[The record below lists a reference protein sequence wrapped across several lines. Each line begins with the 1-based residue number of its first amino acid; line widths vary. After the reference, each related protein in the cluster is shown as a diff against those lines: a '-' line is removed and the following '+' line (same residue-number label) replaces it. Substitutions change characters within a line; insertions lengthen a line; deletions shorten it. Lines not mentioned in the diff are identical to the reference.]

1 MTLEYTTSTPQQQQ
15 QQGMAFMMK
24 KKKYK
29 FSVELQLDEL
39 VEVPFLNAVL
49 FAKIRLMDGGS
60 FQEYSSREEVKNH
73 AVKWSQKFNFVCK
86 MSANASNG
94 ILDPCNLRI
103 SVRKEIKGGRSYQKL
118 GFIDLNLAEFAG
130 SGLTSSRYLLEGYD
144 AKHRQDN
151 SMLQVSIK
159 MYMLSG
165 DVLFKVPSPSLKNK
179 QIAIQEDI
187 PAVGVKGKVGLPPS
201 TSRAAKDDSSI
212 ASGSSGFGSL
222 TKKKN
227 FEQIPGDPDTL
238 PGLVTSTSNSEM
250 LETTTAGN
258 TDSGVAILPNSY
270 TISLQNPPG
279 EVGHSRNSSNTSQ
292 MSKGSG
298 YSSFTQSQH
307 SRQSS
312 DCDSGQTRLQ
322 LLFAQTHTIS
332 NGFYRN
338 VIVNTGAV
346 SVMDI
351 PQSPSSLPIRREHEK
366 YQMATNA
373 VELNTPDLE
382 KVFTTDALF
391 RMKSM
396 DDLLHRERL
405 ETDLPRDFLRKKREF
420 EDKRFGMA
428 RNRSMTNLVLNLE
441 EESKQLEDVP
451 DAIPST
457 DKKIIVTKLR
467 TLEKTVAKLTFQH
480 NNNNN
485 KPVATTKSSFTRVFR
500 TNRMNK
506 EQSLWT
512 RASVHAF
519 STHDD
524 DDNHVSCGRNI
535 NPGPFTSNETGSLD
549 RLKSAAERRK
559 KCSLDDH
566 GPAVSGRVEGTR
578 VNPISMVDEIVKN
591 TKLDQLEESAET
603 SGLKL
608 FIARDGSTTLG
619 GHSHE
624 AKSQLPAG
632 VFKQVIMENP
642 R

>member
-1 MTLEYTTSTPQQQQ
+1 MTLEPTSGA

-49 FAKIRLMDGGS
+49 FAKIRLMEGGS

-94 ILDPCNLRI
+94 VLDPCNLRI

-179 QIAIQEDI
+179 QIAIHEDI

-201 TSRAAKDDSSI
+201 SGRGAKDDSSI

-222 TKKKN
+222 TKKKTFDIPAVGVKGKVGLPPSSGRGAKDDSSIASGSSGFGSLTKKKT
-227 FEQIPGDPDTL
+227 FEQNQCDSDGNTIL
-238 PGLVTSTSNSEM
+238 PSLVASTSNSE
-250 LETTTAGN
+250 LLDTAGN
-258 TDSGVAILPNSY
+258 TDSGAVLPNSY
-270 TISLQNPPG
+270 TVSLQNPPYG

-312 DCDSGQTRLQ
+312 DCDSGQTR
-322 LLFAQTHTIS
+322 
-332 NGFYRN
+332 
-338 VIVNTGAV
+338 
-346 SVMDI
+346 
-351 PQSPSSLPIRREHEK
+351 
-366 YQMATNA
+366 
-373 VELNTPDLE
+373 
-382 KVFTTDALF
+382 
-391 RMKSM
+391 
-396 DDLLHRERL
+396 
-405 ETDLPRDFLRKKREF
+405 
-420 EDKRFGMA
+420 
-428 RNRSMTNLVLNLE
+428 
-441 EESKQLEDVP
+441 
-451 DAIPST
+451 
-457 DKKIIVTKLR
+457 
-467 TLEKTVAKLTFQH
+467 
-480 NNNNN
+480 
-485 KPVATTKSSFTRVFR
+485 
-500 TNRMNK
+500 
-506 EQSLWT
+506 
-512 RASVHAF
+512 
-519 STHDD
+519 
-524 DDNHVSCGRNI
+524 NI
-535 NPGPFTSNETGSLD
+535 NPAPFTSSETGSLD

-578 VNPISMVDEIVKN
+578 VNPVFMVDEIVKN

-619 GHSHE
+619 SHSHE

>member
-1 MTLEYTTSTPQQQQ
+1 MTSDSTGA
-15 QQGMAFMMK
+15 QQGMAFMRK
-24 KKKYK
+24 KKNYK

-73 AVKWSQKFNFVCK
+73 AVKWSQKFSFVCK

-94 ILDPCNLRI
+94 VLDPCNLRI

-179 QIAIQEDI
+179 QISIQDDV

-201 TSRAAKDDSSI
+201 TSRATKDDSSI

-227 FEQIPGDPDTL
+227 FEQIPGDCEGNMVL
-238 PGLVTSTSNSEM
+238 SGLVASNSNSEF
-250 LETTTAGN
+250 LEMAGN
-258 TDSGVAILPNSY
+258 TDSGAILPNSY
-270 TISLQNPPG
+270 TVSLQNPSYG
-279 EVGHSRNSSNTSQ
+279 EIGHSRNSSNTSQ

-312 DCDSGQTRLQ
+312 DCDSGQTR
-322 LLFAQTHTIS
+322 
-332 NGFYRN
+332 N
-338 VIVNTGAV
+338 
-346 SVMDI
+346 
-351 PQSPSSLPIRREHEK
+351 
-366 YQMATNA
+366 
-373 VELNTPDLE
+373 LNP
-382 KVFTTDALF
+382 A
-391 RMKSM
+391 
-396 DDLLHRERL
+396 
-405 ETDLPRDFLRKKREF
+405 
-420 EDKRFGMA
+420 
-428 RNRSMTNLVLNLE
+428 
-441 EESKQLEDVP
+441 
-451 DAIPST
+451 
-457 DKKIIVTKLR
+457 
-467 TLEKTVAKLTFQH
+467 
-480 NNNNN
+480 
-485 KPVATTKSSFTRVFR
+485 
-500 TNRMNK
+500 
-506 EQSLWT
+506 
-512 RASVHAF
+512 
-519 STHDD
+519 
-524 DDNHVSCGRNI
+524 
-535 NPGPFTSNETGSLD
+535 PFTSSETGSLD

-578 VNPISMVDEIVKN
+578 VNPVFMVDEIVKN

-608 FIARDGSTTLG
+608 FIARDGSTSLG
-619 GHSHE
+619 SHSHE

>member
-1 MTLEYTTSTPQQQQ
+1 MTLEPTSGA

-49 FAKIRLMDGGS
+49 FAKIRLMEGGS

-94 ILDPCNLRI
+94 VLDPCNLRI

-179 QIAIQEDI
+179 QIAIHEDI

-201 TSRAAKDDSSI
+201 SGRGAKDDSSI

-222 TKKKN
+222 TKKKT
-227 FEQIPGDPDTL
+227 FEQNQCDSDGNTIL
-238 PGLVTSTSNSEM
+238 PSLVASTSNSE
-250 LETTTAGN
+250 LLDTAGN
-258 TDSGVAILPNSY
+258 TDSGAVLPNSY
-270 TISLQNPPG
+270 TVSLQNPPYG

-322 LLFAQTHTIS
+322 LLFARTHSFS

-346 SVMDI
+346 SVMEI
-351 PQSPSSLPIRREHEK
+351 PQRPDCFPRDFHTEETIRV
-366 YQMATNA
+366 NA
-373 VELNTPDLE
+373 IELSTPDLE
-382 KVFTTDALF
+382 QVLTTDTMF
-391 RMKSM
+391 KMKSM
-396 DDLLHRERL
+396 DDLLHTKRHDM
-405 ETDLPRDFLRKKREF
+405 DLPRDLMRKKREF

-428 RNRSMTNLVLNLE
+428 RIRSMTNLLIDE
-441 EESKQLEDVP
+441 EKPPVPVEDVP
-451 DAIPST
+451 DTPGG
-457 DKKIIVTKLR
+457 DRVVVTKLR
-467 TLEKTVAKLTFQH
+467 SLEKTVAKMTFQG
-480 NNNNN
+480 
-485 KPVATTKSSFTRVFR
+485 KDPPKAFSRVFR
-500 TNRMNK
+500 TNMRSK
-506 EQSLWT
+506 TQKQSLWA
-512 RASVHAF
+512 RASIHGINA
-519 STHDD
+519 HDD
-524 DDNHVSCGRNI
+524 CDSGRNI
-535 NPGPFTSNETGSLD
+535 NPAPFTSSETGSLD

-578 VNPISMVDEIVKN
+578 VNPVFMVDEIVKN

-619 GHSHE
+619 SHSHE

>member
-1 MTLEYTTSTPQQQQ
+1 MTLEATSGT
-15 QQGMAFMMK
+15 QGMAFMMK

-49 FAKIRLMDGGS
+49 FAKIRLMEGGS

-94 ILDPCNLRI
+94 VLDPCNLRI

-165 DVLFKVPSPSLKNK
+165 DVLFKVPSPSVKNK
-179 QIAIQEDI
+179 QIAIHEDI

-201 TSRAAKDDSSI
+201 TGRATKDDSSI

-222 TKKKN
+222 TKKKT
-227 FEQIPGDPDTL
+227 FEQIPVDSDGNAIL
-238 PGLVTSTSNSEM
+238 PSLVGSTSNSE
-250 LETTTAGN
+250 LLDTAGN
-258 TDSGVAILPNSY
+258 TDSGAILPNSY
-270 TISLQNPPG
+270 TVSLQNQPYG
-279 EVGHSRNSSNTSQ
+279 EIGHSRNSSNTSQ

-322 LLFAQTHTIS
+322 LLFARTHSFS
-332 NGFYRN
+332 NGLYRN

-346 SVMDI
+346 SVMEI
-351 PQSPSSLPIRREHEK
+351 PQSPDHYVPRDFHTEEIYHV
-366 YQMATNA
+366 NA
-373 VELNTPDLE
+373 IELATPDLE
-382 KVFTTDALF
+382 KVLTHETLYK
-391 RMKSM
+391 MKSM
-396 DDLLHRERL
+396 DDLLHKNNFDMDPPREL
-405 ETDLPRDFLRKKREF
+405 MRKKREF
-420 EDKRFGMA
+420 ENKRFGMA
-428 RNRSMTNLVLNLE
+428 RNRSMTNLVFTE
-441 EESKQLEDVP
+441 EPSVEDV
-451 DAIPST
+451 T
-457 DKKIIVTKLR
+457 DGVADRVVVTKVQ
-467 TLEKTVAKLTFQH
+467 TLEKTIAKMTFPG
-480 NNNNN
+480 
-485 KPVATTKSSFTRVFR
+485 KDPPKALARLFR
-500 TNRMNK
+500 SNIRSKTHK
-506 EQSLWT
+506 QSLWA
-512 RASVHAF
+512 RASIHGINGLDE
-519 STHDD
+519 S
-524 DDNHVSCGRNI
+524 GRNI
-535 NPGPFTSNETGSLD
+535 NPAPFTSSETGSLD

-578 VNPISMVDEIVKN
+578 VNPVFMVDEIVKN

-619 GHSHE
+619 SHSHE
-624 AKSQLPAG
+624 AKSQMPAG